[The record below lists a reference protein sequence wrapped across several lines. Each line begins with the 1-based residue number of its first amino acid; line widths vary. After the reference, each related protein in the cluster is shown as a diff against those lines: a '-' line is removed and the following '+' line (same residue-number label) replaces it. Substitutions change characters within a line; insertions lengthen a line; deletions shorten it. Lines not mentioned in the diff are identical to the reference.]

1 MSVRLRLVASPVLA
15 GALLLTGCVSTN
27 TYEIPLMP
35 APEYVDGE
43 TFNPFRNS
51 AVLPPDGKPEVLYA
65 TLRLPATSTDSDRYY
80 TSKRAEI
87 IRLGEA
93 HIEASENTSWDQL
106 RDIALLRG
114 NESKFTLRLGD
125 VDEFGAL
132 AGTRL
137 DLDDDEAVR
146 AADAEATARFT
157 AAVNAQLARREVK
170 DIVVYAHGYRVNF
183 ENPLLV
189 AAELWHFT
197 GYEGV
202 FIPFAW
208 PAREGRLAY
217 FGDVES
223 ARYSARA
230 FREFLTYLARETDAR
245 RIHVI
250 GYSAGTRM
258 VLTTMHELALQG
270 GPLPDGDLQSRLR
283 LGNVILVGSD
293 VDLGLVGN
301 YLKDGMVNVAERF
314 TFYESPQDAALRMA
328 RFVTGQPRAGQLLDL
343 AGAPEVAAFIAA
355 FPSLAVVDV
364 QSAPFFDSG
373 NGHSYFKDSPRVSS
387 DLLATLRYGL
397 SPEER
402 GLVRGPGG
410 IGWEFPPDYIE
421 RLRAAVA
428 ARQGAAAAATSNAA
442 VPPRP
447 AAPSPA
453 ARPPVAG
460 E

>member
-1 MSVRLRLVASPVLA
+1 MPARRRPLGLSLVAA
-15 GALLLTGCVSTN
+15 FMAAGCVSTH

-35 APEYVDGE
+35 APEYVDGS
-43 TFNPFRNS
+43 TFNPFTNS
-51 AVLPPDGKPEVLYA
+51 AVLPEDGKPELLYA
-65 TLRLPATSTDSDRYY
+65 TLRLPAGPTDNDRYY
-80 TSKRAEI
+80 GSKRAQLV
-87 IRLGEA
+87 RLGQC
-93 HIEASENTSWDQL
+93 HIEASENTDWEQL
-106 RDIALLRG
+106 RDIALLR
-114 NESKFTLRLGD
+114 SKGSKYTLRIGE
-125 VDEFGAL
+125 VTEFGAL

-137 DLDDDEAVR
+137 AIDEDPVAR
-146 AADAEATARFT
+146 AADTEATARFAT
-157 AAVNAQLARREVK
+157 EINAQLARREVK
-170 DIVVYAHGYRVNF
+170 DIFIYVHGYRVNF

-223 ARYSARA
+223 ARYAARG
-230 FREFLTYLARETDAR
+230 FREFLVFLAKETDAR

-258 VLTTMHELALQG
+258 VLATMHDLALQG
-270 GPLPDGDLQSRLR
+270 AFMAEGEIKSRLR

-293 VDLGLVGN
+293 VDLGIVGN
-301 YLKDGMVNVAERF
+301 YFQDGMLRVADRF
-314 TFYESPQDAALRMA
+314 TFYESPQDAALGMA

-343 AGAPEVAAFIAA
+343 KGAPEVAAFLAA
-355 FPSLAVVDV
+355 FPTVTVVDV

-402 GLVRGPGG
+402 GLVRKEGG
-410 IGWEFPPDYIE
+410 VGWEFPPDYIE

-428 ARQGAAAAATSNAA
+428 ARRSAPVMAPGGDGA
-442 VPPRP
+442 P
-447 AAPSPA
+447 
-453 ARPPVAG
+453 
-460 E
+460 